1 MKTGVII
8 ARFQSP
14 YLHDGHLNLMEQ
26 VKTKHNKLIIVLGVG
41 PITGSRRSPY
51 DYYTREKMI
60 KTAYQD
66 VVVLPLSDH
75 PSDRVWSLNLD
86 QLLSS
91 AFPNEQFMLYGSRD
105 SFIPYYSG
113 RYLTV
118 DLPEHGDHSGT
129 ELREKYADK
138 VFDSRDF
145 RAGILYAYY
154 NQYKKVYP
162 TVDIAV
168 FREEKSEILL
178 GKKSINNKWRLVG
191 GFTDPEDD
199 CYETAAQ
206 RELTEECG
214 PIEVGELTY
223 ETSARINDWRYRN
236 EVDKIVTT
244 LFSCD
249 YHYGEPQAQDDIMD
263 LAWFKLTDLPA
274 MIERGEI
281 SEEHYTLLQHLVGK
295 YGSLSNS

>member
-8 ARFQSP
+8 ARFQTP
-14 YLHDGHLNLMEQ
+14 YLHEGHIDLLTQ
-26 VKTKHNKLIIVLGVG
+26 VKEKHNKLIVVQGVG

-75 PSDRVWSLNLD
+75 PSDRTWSVNLD

-91 AFPNEQFMLYGSRD
+91 AFPNEQFVLYGSRD

-113 RYLTV
+113 RNATV
-118 DLPEHGDHSGT
+118 DLPEHGDYSAT
-129 ELREKYADK
+129 ELRSQYADK

-145 RAGILYAYY
+145 RAGILYAYH

-168 FREEKSEILL
+168 FRHDRSEILL

-199 CYETAAQ
+199 GYETAAK

-214 PIEVGELTY
+214 AIEVGELTY
-223 ETSARINDWRYRN
+223 ETSARIDDWRYRH
-236 EVDKIVTT
+236 EVDKITT
-244 LFSCD
+244 ILFSCD
-249 YHYGEPQAQDDIMD
+249 YQYGEPEAQDDIED
-263 LAWFKLTDLPA
+263 LAWFAVTDLPM
-274 MIERGEI
+274 MIEHQEI
-281 SEEHYTLLQHLVGK
+281 SEEHLGLFNHLIRK
-295 YGSLSNS
+295 YNGTKDT

>member
-1 MKTGVII
+1 MDTGVII
-8 ARFQSP
+8 ARFQTP
-14 YLHDGHLNLMEQ
+14 YLHEGHLNLINQ
-26 VKTKHNKLIIVLGVG
+26 VKVQHNKLIIVLGVG

-66 VVVLPLSDH
+66 VIVLPLSDH
-75 PSDRVWSLNLD
+75 PSDRSWSINLD

-91 AFPNEQFMLYGSRD
+91 AFPNERFTLYGSRD
-105 SFIPYYSG
+105 SFIPYYTG
-113 RYLTV
+113 RYETV
-118 DLPEHGDHSGT
+118 DLPEHGDYNAT
-129 ELREKYADK
+129 ELRRKYADK

-145 RAGILYAYY
+145 RAGILYAYH

-168 FREEKSEILL
+168 FRNEKSEILL
-178 GKKSINNKWRLVG
+178 GKKAINNRWRLVG

-199 CYETAAQ
+199 CYETAAR

-214 PIEVGELTY
+214 PIEVSDLTY
-223 ETSARINDWRYRN
+223 ETSARIDDWRYRS
-236 EVDKIVTT
+236 EVDKIITL

-249 YHYGEPQAQDDIMD
+249 YHYGEPEAQDDIMEV
-263 LAWFKLTDLPA
+263 AWFPVANLPT
-274 MIERGEI
+274 MIERHEI
-281 SEEHYTLLQHLVGK
+281 SEEHTGLFHFLIQKYHLP
-295 YGSLSNS
+295 GSS

>member
-8 ARFQSP
+8 ARFQTP
-14 YLHDGHLNLMEQ
+14 YLHEGHLNLIGQ
-26 VKTKHNKLIIVLGVG
+26 VKEKHNKLIIVLGVG
-41 PITGSRRSPY
+41 PIIGSRRSPY

-66 VVVLPLSDH
+66 VIVLPLSDH
-75 PSDRVWSLNLD
+75 PSDRTWSLNLD

-91 AFPNEQFMLYGSRD
+91 AFPNERFMLYGSRD

-113 RYLTV
+113 RCETV
-118 DLPEHGDHSGT
+118 DLPEHGDYSAT
-129 ELREKYADK
+129 ELRSKYADK

-168 FREEKSEILL
+168 FRDDKTEMLL

-191 GFTDPEDD
+191 GFADPEDES
-199 CYETAAQ
+199 YEAAAQ

-236 EVDKIVTT
+236 EVDKITTT

-249 YHYGEPQAQDDIMD
+249 YHYGDPQAQDDIAE
-263 LAWFKLTDLPA
+263 LGWFKLADLPT

-281 SEEHYTLLQHLVGK
+281 SEEHTGLFRFLIQK
-295 YGSLSNS
+295 YLSLGNS

>member
-8 ARFQSP
+8 ARFQTP
-14 YLHDGHLNLMEQ
+14 YLHEGHIDLLTQ
-26 VKTKHNKLIIVLGVG
+26 VKEKHNKLIVVLGVG

-75 PSDRVWSLNLD
+75 PSDRTWSLNLD

-91 AFPNEQFMLYGSRD
+91 AFPNEQFVLYGSRD

-113 RYLTV
+113 RNATV
-118 DLPEHGDHSGT
+118 DLPEHGDYSAT
-129 ELREKYADK
+129 ELRNQYADK

-145 RAGILYAYY
+145 RAGILYAYH

-168 FREEKSEILL
+168 FRDNKSEILL

-199 CYETAAQ
+199 CYETAAK
-206 RELTEECG
+206 RELAEECG
-214 PIEVGELTY
+214 AIEVGELSY
-223 ETSARINDWRYRN
+223 ETSARIDDWRYRH
-236 EVDKIVTT
+236 EVDKITT
-244 LFSCD
+244 ILFSCD
-249 YHYGEPQAQDDIMD
+249 YQYGDPQAQDDIED
-263 LAWFKLTDLPA
+263 LAWFAITDLPA
-274 MIERGEI
+274 MIERYEI
-281 SEEHYTLLQHLVGK
+281 SEEHLGLFDHIISKYTSAQK
-295 YGSLSNS
+295 A